1 MLKLKNKNGITLI
14 ALIITII
21 VMLILVG
28 VTVSVSLNG
37 GLFDKAKDAADQT
50 QIAADADSL
59 QAAALGAM
67 GTDGKVDCS
76 KITGFTRNEDGTFTS
91 SNGYRFTVDDNG
103 NVTYVGEGTGGDGSG
118 SGTETESRLGAYVTY
133 GGLTW
138 RVIKDDSSGVELLSE
153 NAIGGVTIGNNL
165 SGSDDEIIN
174 KFNEIELSLLEE
186 CVYESGITWAIR
198 SVGIEDRAIVES
210 LGLLDAG
217 AEYWVNYT
225 ESYIKEDVQ
234 GPVGITDFEYYVIYF
249 VDSEGSISQETL
261 FMHDMNYGGC
271 YGFSNSTKGVRPVVT
286 LQTGALDNAT
296 GNGSSGQ
303 PYVLGS

>member
-133 GGLTW
+133 SGLNW
-138 RVIKDDSSGVELLSE
+138 RVLNESGDTVELITAESYGSLSVGSSDVGS
-153 NAIGGVTIGNNL
+153 AVMSYDDFQNNL
-165 SGSDDEIIN
+165 LM
-174 KFNEIELSLLEE
+174 EIEEGLEPYGLAAENWRPVMCSDVNSIRDLELYASDFWLYDGAGSLEPDEE
-186 CVYESGITWAIR
+186 YSSHNYLNYMDYE
-198 SVGIEDRAIVES
+198 
-210 LGLLDAG
+210 
-217 AEYWVNYT
+217 
-225 ESYIKEDVQ
+225 
-234 GPVGITDFEYYVIYF
+234 EYYYELIY
-249 VDSEGSISQETL
+249 SIAKSGLDEDDVAYGVKTKAVRVVQPVSSSL
-261 FMHDMNYGGC
+261 F
-271 YGFSNSTKGVRPVVT
+271 
-286 LQTGALDNAT
+286 DNAT
-296 GNGSSGQ
+296 GDGSLGQ
-303 PYVLGS
+303 PYVIAD